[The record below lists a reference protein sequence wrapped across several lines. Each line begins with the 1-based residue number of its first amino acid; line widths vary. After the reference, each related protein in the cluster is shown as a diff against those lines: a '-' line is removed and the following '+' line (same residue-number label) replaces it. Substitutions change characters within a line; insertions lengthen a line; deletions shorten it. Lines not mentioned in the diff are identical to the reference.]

1 MGGVTMKQ
9 QYDSYKPSGIDWI
22 GDIPSPWQIVRIKNI
37 ISLLTDYDAN
47 GSFSD
52 IASNCKIN
60 EGIPYAWMV
69 RATDLENKRYGIV
82 EGNNYCDIS
91 TYYYLSKSS
100 LVKDDILIAKR
111 GDIGKSYLVPN
122 CDSPMTLAP
131 NTYLLKTLKNLINN
145 RYFFYYLQSSSGK
158 ESLRLENKSTTLGAL
173 YKDDVKRIPIP
184 LPPLAEQEVIAE
196 WLDDKCGEID
206 AAIAKVDREIELIDE
221 LKQSEISRVV
231 TRGLNPDT
239 PLRPSGIDWIGDI
252 PSHWTVMPVKYVLDN
267 LDYLRQPISAEDR
280 ERNNPQYDYY
290 GASGVIDQIDYYNV
304 EDTVLLIGEDG
315 ANLVMR
321 NLPLIYKASG
331 KFWVNNHAHIL
342 KPQNGYDYSYLAH
355 LLEAGD
361 YTLFITGS
369 AQPKLSQEN
378 LNKYPIC
385 VPPLAEQQAIADYLD
400 KKCAEIDGLK
410 AKLSK
415 KRETLTE
422 LRQSIISEVV
432 TGKRKVI

>member
-1 MGGVTMKQ
+1 MKQ
-9 QYDSYKPSGIDWI
+9 RYDSYKPSSIDWI
-22 GDIPSPWQIVRIKNI
+22 G
-37 ISLLTDYDAN
+37 
-47 GSFSD
+47 
-52 IASNCKIN
+52 
-60 EGIPYAWMV
+60 E
-69 RATDLENKRYGIV
+69 
-82 EGNNYCDIS
+82 
-91 TYYYLSKSS
+91 
-100 LVKDDILIAKR
+100 
-111 GDIGKSYLVPN
+111 
-122 CDSPMTLAP
+122 
-131 NTYLLKTLKNLINN
+131 
-145 RYFFYYLQSSSGK
+145 
-158 ESLRLENKSTTLGAL
+158 
-173 YKDDVKRIPIP
+173 
-184 LPPLAEQEVIAE
+184 
-196 WLDDKCGEID
+196 
-206 AAIAKVDREIELIDE
+206 
-221 LKQSEISRVV
+221 
-231 TRGLNPDT
+231 
-239 PLRPSGIDWIGDI
+239 I

-385 VPPLAEQQAIADYLD
+385 IPPLAEQEAIAAWLDEKCGEIDAAIAKVDREIELIDELKQSEISRVVTRGLNPDAPLRPSGIDWIGDVPEHWEICRIKHKADVVLGKMLLNEPPKEQRNIYSKEKYLKSRNIGWLNLLLDEVDEMWFNESEKSLYKLNDGDVLVNEGGDIGKVAIWHNQEDSFYIQNSVHKISPIGVTSGFLVYWIFSLSKRDYFWSIVSQVSIAHLTKEKLSNTPLIVPPLSEQQAIADYLD

-410 AKLSK
+410 AKLSRK
-415 KRETLTE
+415 HETLTE